1 MFSIDS
7 ITNKFRL
14 SYFVFAILLCSAF
27 VSIFM
32 YAEVRMEQELVKAR
46 LLQQLELSQE
56 KDGEQGVYQ
65 AEPGITI
72 YRYAN
77 APNDLKAL
85 ATDTPQEKPMTIETV
100 TGTTDTNLHFF
111 FYQQDQQDYILTY
124 LENDEMVMGNYLSLI
139 HI

>member
-56 KDGEQGVYQ
+56 KM
-65 AEPGITI
+65 ASRACITQNLVSPFI
-72 YRYAN
+72 AMLMR
-77 APNDLKAL
+77 P
-85 ATDTPQEKPMTIETV
+85 TI
-100 TGTTDTNLHFF
+100 
-111 FYQQDQQDYILTY
+111 
-124 LENDEMVMGNYLSLI
+124 
-139 HI
+139 